1 MGKLDGKVA
10 LISGGSRGQGEAQA
24 RLFAR
29 EGASVVLADVLDA
42 EGELVAA
49 SINDTPAATASIT
62 TSTSP
67 SRANGRPRLTPPS
80 SSTDASISWSTMRVL
95 RA

>member
-29 EGASVVLADVLDA
+29 EGAAVVIGDVL
-42 EGELVAA
+42 EQGRSAA
-49 SINDTPAATASIT
+49 
-62 TSTSP
+62 
-67 SRANGRPRLTPPS
+67 GREHYRCGRS
-80 SSTDASISWSTMRVL
+80 SGISAPQCDR
-95 RA
+95 